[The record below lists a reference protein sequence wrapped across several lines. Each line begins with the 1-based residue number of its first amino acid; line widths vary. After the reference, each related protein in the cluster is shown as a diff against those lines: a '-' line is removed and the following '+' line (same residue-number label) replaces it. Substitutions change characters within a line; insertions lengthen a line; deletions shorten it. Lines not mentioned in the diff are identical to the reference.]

1 MVSSTVSVQICP
13 AEDVRIYHVR
23 QQLTESSQMWF
34 REHTEGV
41 NGIAELILNIP
52 GVTSVF
58 VFCYSVQISKAK
70 LYRWD
75 EIEPRI
81 LQALEPFAA

>member
-1 MVSSTVSVQICP
+1 MSSAVSIQICP
-13 AEDVRIYHVR
+13 VEDVRVYHVR

-34 REHTEGV
+34 REHTEGI
-41 NGIAELILNIP
+41 NGIAELILKIP
-52 GVTSVF
+52 GVASVF
-58 VFCYSVQISKAK
+58 VFSYSVQISKAK

-81 LQALEPFAA
+81 LEGLEPFAA